1 VEVPGCLSTMT
12 PLGTTALENF
22 EAASPA
28 GLASMIETC
37 DGHVRFY
44 AVRKPTANI
53 DVIVALIKK
62 EEPVN
67 TPATRDKLG
76 LVKIGD
82 GMNVTSGGSISTRA
96 ATDSEFDAMMVR
108 VFGEG

>member
-1 VEVPGCLSTMT
+1 MT

-44 AVRKPTANI
+44 AVRKPPADI

-62 EEPVN
+62 EAPVN

>member
-1 VEVPGCLSTMT
+1 MV
-12 PLGTTALENF
+12 NF
-22 EAASPA
+22 DYDCSGWATKANTKCYD
-28 GLASMIETC
+28 GLTIAE
-37 DGHVRFY
+37 DAF
-44 AVRKPTANI
+44 KPTANI

>member
-1 VEVPGCLSTMT
+1 MT

-28 GLASMIETC
+28 GLASMIETY
-37 DGHVRFY
+37 DGYVRFY
-44 AVRKPTANI
+44 AVRKPAANI

-82 GMNVTSGGSISTRA
+82 GMNVTSGGSISTRV

-108 VFGEG
+108 VFGEE